1 MERERCVHCCVLCV
15 VCVVCCVLCVLCVC
29 CVCCVCL
36 CVFLCSQSSPPTH
49 TDTDTDTHTHLR
61 RFCYLFPISHT
72 LLYTAVFFCI
82 AFPPLFLRSLF
93 VACAAFFFLFR
104 FRREIERVHAM
115 TEEERE
121 EYFKANPKF
130 ITNKAEKG
138 KMGFMQKYYFKGA
151 FFQDEED
158 EVG

>member
-1 MERERCVHCCVLCV
+1 MLCVLCV
-15 VCVVCCVLCVLCVC
+15 VC
-29 CVCCVCL
+29 CVCCVCVV
-36 CVFLCSQSSPPTH
+36 CVVCAYVYFFVHSLLLPH
-49 TDTDTDTHTHLR
+49 TQTQTQTHTHIFVAFAICSQFL
-61 RFCYLFPISHT
+61 T

>member
-1 MERERCVHCCVLCV
+1 
-15 VCVVCCVLCVLCVC
+15 
-29 CVCCVCL
+29 
-36 CVFLCSQSSPPTH
+36 
-49 TDTDTDTHTHLR
+49 
-61 RFCYLFPISHT
+61 
-72 LLYTAVFFCI
+72 
-82 AFPPLFLRSLF
+82 
-93 VACAAFFFLFR
+93 
-104 FRREIERVHAM
+104 M